1 MSDEVYEGLS
11 RRTGGTLS
19 LAVLGGAGTGKSTFV
34 HSLERAFGSEEG
46 SGQAQAAGL
55 MFRFSENGKGNAA
68 VLLSSD
74 GTVNGA
80 RSETVAQEETLAAS
94 LQGDGIPFVVVLN
107 SDAPHSGECE
117 ELRKA
122 LQGKYGVPVLA
133 YNCAEE
139 RDWGELWDSLWNN
152 KDYALREE
160 KRRLAANK
168 INRAKIQPGIR
179 IHVRQGYGSDA
190 RELGTVFN
198 GVIAEVSPEA
208 RVVTIVAQGNG
219 IELTSPIMD
228 DIDGDEVQYQ
238 DSAANAGIGPAS
250 GGASPRT
257 ILTSFLTTRGGSLTT
272 YINGKYDK
280 DQTFFDVKDEPDV
293 DSNWGALWESIK
305 ESFND
310 NPYGLK
316 IFGDLDYK
324 DTFPEGEIVQNI
336 YEVANFPYMD
346 ASGMDVYTDKDML
359 GEIPYISFETRGKTI
374 WDIMHI
380 CKSVAPD
387 YITGIAD
394 FGFRNT
400 IFFGKPHYYYAYDRP
415 HISSEFF

>member
-139 RDWGELWDSLWNN
+139 RDWGELWEKLLLRFPAKRFDFCIPEWLRVLHAESNIVANLIQRIREISAKIVCMEDCSALAEAFAEGDVYCESLESDLSQGVAVCTLAAREGLFHRVLGEECGEELSDELQLMSYVRGLREAKQFYEKYGAAFRRAEECGYGITRPQEDDLKLQPPQLYKKGTRSGVKLSADACTYHIIKVDVHSEISPVAGESARGEELARGIVESYEKDPQALWNTDMFG
-152 KDYALREE
+152 KTFKEMVGEGLQEKTVPEEARGKLR
-160 KRRLAANK
+160 
-168 INRAKIQPGIR
+168 RAVTR
-179 IHVRQGYGSDA
+179 IVNEGKG
-190 RELGTVFN
+190 
-198 GVIAEVSPEA
+198 GVIC
-208 RVVTIVAQGNG
+208 
-219 IELTSPIMD
+219 
-228 DIDGDEVQYQ
+228 
-238 DSAANAGIGPAS
+238 
-250 GGASPRT
+250 
-257 ILTSFLTTRGGSLTT
+257 ILL
-272 YINGKYDK
+272 
-280 DQTFFDVKDEPDV
+280 
-293 DSNWGALWESIK
+293 
-305 ESFND
+305 
-310 NPYGLK
+310 
-316 IFGDLDYK
+316 
-324 DTFPEGEIVQNI
+324 
-336 YEVANFPYMD
+336 
-346 ASGMDVYTDKDML
+346 
-359 GEIPYISFETRGKTI
+359 
-374 WDIMHI
+374 
-380 CKSVAPD
+380 
-387 YITGIAD
+387 
-394 FGFRNT
+394 
-400 IFFGKPHYYYAYDRP
+400 
-415 HISSEFF
+415 

>member
-139 RDWGELWDSLWNN
+139 RDWGELWEKLL
-152 KDYALREE
+152 LRFPA
-160 KRRLAANK
+160 KRLDFCIPEWLRVLPAESNIVANL
-168 INRAKIQPGIR
+168 IQRIREISAKIVCMEDCSALAEAFAEGD
-179 IHVRQGYGSDA
+179 VYCESLESD
-190 RELGTVFN
+190 L
-198 GVIAEVSPEA
+198 S
-208 RVVTIVAQGNG
+208 Q
-219 IELTSPIMD
+219 
-228 DIDGDEVQYQ
+228 
-238 DSAANAGIGPAS
+238 
-250 GGASPRT
+250 GGAVCTLAGR
-257 ILTSFLTTRGGSLTT
+257 
-272 YINGKYDK
+272 
-280 DQTFFDVKDEPDV
+280 
-293 DSNWGALWESIK
+293 
-305 ESFND
+305 
-310 NPYGLK
+310 
-316 IFGDLDYK
+316 
-324 DTFPEGEIVQNI
+324 EG
-336 YEVANFPYMD
+336 
-346 ASGMDVYTDKDML
+346 
-359 GEIPYISFETRGKTI
+359 
-374 WDIMHI
+374 
-380 CKSVAPD
+380 
-387 YITGIAD
+387 
-394 FGFRNT
+394 
-400 IFFGKPHYYYAYDRP
+400 
-415 HISSEFF
+415 